1 MFKRQ
6 RDLSLLSLG
15 ELAQAK
21 GKCRNCLN
29 RRKSETA
36 SATEWRMVL
45 IMRTQE
51 NKTRVT
57 D

>member
-29 RRKSETA
+29 RRKSEMA